1 MSSRKIIQFLI
12 IILSLVII
20 AEGVIY
26 FDNYRSLKNGTRLAE
41 PAEVTLEFWGLWDNS
56 DSWQEIIRRFE
67 SETHI
72 WNGKE
77 IKVKIVYTKQDITE
91 YEEKIEQGYKENNSP
106 SIFMINNYHLED
118 YADKLEPLSGNFAL
132 VKEYE
137 LLDYSELAD
146 IFPLYT
152 LQDAEHGNNE
162 MFALP
167 IYSDSLAL
175 YYNKDLFAK
184 AGIATPPT
192 TWDELKKDLKKL
204 ALADRKNNIKQAGIA
219 LGTGK
224 NINRSCD
231 IVSLLM
237 LQGGS
242 KIINNQKEIDINK
255 KIAFNTP
262 QGIQEREPGLTAIQ
276 FYMEFSDPN
285 KEIYT
290 WNDTMENSVKSFAEG
305 KTAMMFGYSYQ
316 KANLLAMNPDLN
328 YGIAPA
334 PQIPNSTVMNISN
347 VWSPVVSNQQSCSTT
362 NQNDKDSIDC
372 AQIAWS
378 FLSFANKKENIIE
391 YLNKTGK
398 ASARIDIAKEQSQK
412 NDTTSAFAKQA
423 DSARS
428 YNKFDDKI
436 ETILTTMLDEIYKD
450 RDNWK
455 NKVDNAVAQIED
467 LKK

>member
-1 MSSRKIIQFLI
+1 MSSKKIIQFSI

-20 AEGVIY
+20 AEGMIY
-26 FDNYRSLKNGTRLAE
+26 FENYRALKNGAKPTG
-41 PAEVTLEFWGLWDNS
+41 PTEVTLEFWGLWDNS

-67 SETHI
+67 NETHI
-72 WNGKE
+72 WNGQE
-77 IKVKIVYTKQDITE
+77 VKVKIVYTKQDIAS
-91 YEEKIEQGYKENNSP
+91 YEEKINQGYNENNSP
-106 SIFMINNYHLED
+106 SIFIVNNYWLED
-118 YADKLEPLSGNFAL
+118 YVKRLEPLSGNFAL

-137 LLDYSELAD
+137 LLDYAELAD
-146 IFPLYT
+146 IFPFYT
-152 LQDAEHGNNE
+152 IQDVEYGNNE

-184 AGIATPPT
+184 AGITNPPA
-192 TWDELKKDLKKL
+192 TWDELKKDIKKL
-204 ALADRKNNIKQAGIA
+204 TISDRKNNIEQAGIA
-219 LGTGK
+219 LGSGQ

-237 LQGGS
+237 FQGGS

-285 KEIYT
+285 KDIYT
-290 WNDTMENSVKSFAEG
+290 WNNDMENSVKSFAEG
-305 KTAMMFGYSYQ
+305 KTAMMFGYAYQ

-334 PQIPNSTVMNISN
+334 PQIPKSAVINISN
-347 VWSPVVSNQQSCSTT
+347 VWSPVVSNQQSCSIT
-362 NQNDKDSIDC
+362 NQNNKTNIDC

-378 FLSFANKKENIIE
+378 FLSFANEKENITE

-398 ASARIDIAKEQSQK
+398 ASARIDIAKEQSQRD
-412 NDTTSAFAKQA
+412 DTISAFAKQA

-455 NKVDNAVAQIED
+455 DKVNNAVTQIEE